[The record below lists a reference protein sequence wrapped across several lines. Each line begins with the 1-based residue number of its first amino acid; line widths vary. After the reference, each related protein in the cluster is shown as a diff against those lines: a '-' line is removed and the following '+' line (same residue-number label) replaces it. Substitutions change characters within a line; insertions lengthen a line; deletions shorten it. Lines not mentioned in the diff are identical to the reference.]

1 MAVLDVHHPFQMWLS
16 YGLMDGPIEETKPT
30 NNNKH
35 WGQSSHD
42 QSGINPNEEDKINWN
57 EDVSWVWWN
66 LLKNTQKIHGR
77 RKKKHLRRWNKPHQA
92 RKHFQSSFLPR
103 PGRPVIHLSEWKIYP
118 PWFSVGV
125 YFPSCSAYNV
135 VPPPVMFVGLYP
147 HQLVRYIYHKS

>member
-57 EDVSWVWWN
+57 EDVNWVWWN
-66 LLKNTQKIHGR
+66 LLNNTQKIHGR
-77 RKKKHLRRWNKPHQA
+77 RKKTLKAMKQTSPWTAWTVCHSQVN
-92 RKHFQSSFLPR
+92 
-103 PGRPVIHLSEWKIYP
+103 GRYIHHDFPSLMYISHCAAHTMWYP
-118 PWFSVGV
+118 PSDV
-125 YFPSCSAYNV
+125 N
-135 VPPPVMFVGLYP
+135 VGLYP